1 MCSPSTSNGRIPP
14 SLTTELTEEPIDRL
28 DRFTMKDTYSRVV
41 RFTGSFGETHD
52 RTRNT
57 LHAPEFTR
65 TTAPLLQDSS
75 DSILRRIKTMGEFTL
90 QLPRNT
96 HTEHSRSLEVPRDI
110 PSSHS
115 DPGFASTSLGTRNE
129 NPPRA
134 SRTDPRFNVPNESS
148 PLILKAGATMGA

>member
-1 MCSPSTSNGRIPP
+1 MCRPSTSMTNSTYAHTI
-14 SLTTELTEEPIDRL
+14 ELTEEPIDRL

-65 TTAPLLQDSS
+65 TIAPLLQDSS
-75 DSILRRIKTMGEFTL
+75 DSILRRIKTMGEFTCNSHGTL
-90 QLPRNT
+90 TRNTRVPRNT
-96 HTEHSRSLEVPRDI
+96 

-115 DPGFASTSLGTRNE
+115 DPGFASTSLGTRTRTH
-129 NPPRA
+129 RA
-134 SRTDPRFNVPNESS
+134 HHRARIVSTIHQPFE
-148 PLILKAGATMGA
+148 